1 MVLAVLAV
9 WLAVPGPSSAQV
21 TAATV
26 PPNAH
31 GDGMG
36 RGWECDEGFRKVD
49 GACVGVSV
57 PENAFMTNVSYG
69 RGWECLRGYME
80 KGETCVAV
88 VIPPHAF
95 LSAYGDT
102 WNCERTYRRQG
113 EGCVEIKVP
122 KNGYLTNASHGA
134 GWTQARAR
142 RQGGCDPASSRF
154 SCRRRCIQDCR
165 STALLPTLSC
175 QVPEGARP

>member
-1 MVLAVLAV
+1 MVLIMLAV
-9 WLAVPGPSSAQV
+9 WLAVPGMSSAQV
-21 TAATV
+21 AAATV

-31 GDGMG
+31 GDALG

-49 GACVGVSV
+49 GACAGVSM

-80 KGETCVAV
+80 KGETCVSV

-102 WNCERTYRRQG
+102 WECARTFRRDG
-113 EGCVEIKVP
+113 EACVAIKVP
-122 KNGYLTNASHGA
+122 KNGYLTNASHGD
-134 GWTQARAR
+134 GWKCEPLT
-142 RQGGCDPASSRF
+142 RQMNICLQP
-154 SCRRRCIQDCR
+154 
-165 STALLPTLSC
+165 
-175 QVPEGARP
+175 